1 METIDDVMLDAE
13 DKMEKS
19 INVLVDQFAGIRTGK
34 ASPALVENIQ
44 VEYYGTLTRLK
55 EMAGI
60 STPEP
65 RLIVITAYDNSVLP
79 EVEKA
84 ILAANLGVT
93 PINDGRLIR
102 IPIPELNEERR
113 KEMLKLAKRMVE
125 DSRVA
130 VRNVRRDANEAI
142 KSLQKDGK
150 ITEDDRDSALD
161 EVQKCTDNAIKKID
175 DALKDKEIEIMEV

>member
-13 DKMEKS
+13 EKMEKS
-19 INVLVDQFAGIRTGK
+19 ISVLVEQFAGIRTGK

-44 VEYYGTLTRLK
+44 VEYYGALTRLK

-65 RLIVITAYDNSVLP
+65 RLIVITAYDPSVLP
-79 EVEKA
+79 EVEKS

-113 KEMLKLAKRMVE
+113 KEMLKLAKRMLE

-130 VRNVRRDANEAI
+130 VRNVRRDANDAI
-142 KSLQKDGK
+142 KGLQKDGK

-161 EVQKCTDNAIKKID
+161 DVQKCTDDAIKSMD
-175 DALKDKEIEIMEV
+175 DGLKAKEIEIMEV